1 MHILPLNSRKL
12 SKEHFGARGFEVVA
26 KVNTVISSRKNQKK
40 TNKNNGNGDLES
52 IFQGNESTFKTV
64 EAFPSE

>member
-1 MHILPLNSRKL
+1 MHILPLNSRKIY
-12 SKEHFGARGFEVVA
+12 KEHFGARGFEVVA
-26 KVNTVISSRKNQKK
+26 HVNTVISTQKNQKK
-40 TNKNNGNGDLES
+40 NNNNGNGDLES